1 MYQQYLQYLPWL
13 TLVLAFVFFIIS
25 YLLIQ
30 KQAKK
35 NHALEVLVKSLLMSN
50 DLFKQQFSELHAGS
64 VGMGKKIQ
72 QLESLIRKVQENQQ
86 NIVAQAPEH
95 RLYTRATKMV
105 ELGASIE
112 ELMAECE
119 LPQAEAELLLNLH
132 RK

>member
-1 MYQQYLQYLPWL
+1 MYLQYLPWL

-35 NHALEVLVKSLLMSN
+35 NHALELIVKSLLASN
-50 DLFKQQFSELHAGS
+50 EVSKQQFTELHSGNI
-64 VGMGKKIQ
+64 GMGKKVQ
-72 QLESLIRKVQENQQ
+72 QLESLIKKTQENQQ
-86 NIVAQAPEH
+86 NLVAQAPEN

-112 ELMAECE
+112 ELMTECE
-119 LPQAEAELLLNLH
+119 LPRAEAELLLNLH

>member
-1 MYQQYLQYLPWL
+1 MYLQYLPWL

-35 NHALEVLVKSLLMSN
+35 NHALELIVKSLLASN
-50 DLFKQQFSELHAGS
+50 DTSNQQFTELHSGNI
-64 VGMGKKIQ
+64 GMGKKIQ
-72 QLESLIRKVQENQQ
+72 QLESLIKKTQENQQ
-86 NIVAQAPEH
+86 NLVAQAPEN

-119 LPQAEAELLLNLH
+119 LPRAEAELLLNLH